1 MTYAITE
8 AQDADAAYMPIWGP
22 LLQFNEQAVGDAS
35 ALPFAL
41 ACAWAFHRLV
51 DAPAQAW
58 LKPRLAPRP
67 STAGGEP
74 AHG

>member
-41 ACAWAFHRLV
+41 EIRDAGWRWWAASGRCRCG
-51 DAPAQAW
+51 ARSISP
-58 LKPRLAPRP
+58 
-67 STAGGEP
+67 
-74 AHG
+74 